1 MEDEDKD
8 PEQDP
13 RDYIYGAEQENRQP
27 RNLQE
32 KEVEVIGVFEPADQP
47 SGTQAFVALRDKLG
61 RTIQIWI
68 GLFEATSISVALRK
82 EGLVRPLTHDLI
94 KSLLERLN
102 VIVDRVIIDDLWQ
115 STFYAK
121 LSLRRDGESMEI
133 DCRPSDGIA
142 LGLRYNAPI
151 WVAEDVLAEAH
162 VRDENGNPY
171 FPDPGDSPDE
181 GEEGDEDE
189 PDEGGEEDQ

>member
-1 MEDEDKD
+1 MMDEEKGPEQPPGD
-8 PEQDP
+8 PEDP

-27 RNLQE
+27 RDLQE

-47 SGTQAFVALRDKLG
+47 PGTQAFVALRDKQG

-82 EGLVRPLTHDLI
+82 EGLIRPLTHDLI
-94 KSLLERLN
+94 KALLERLGAK
-102 VIVDRVIIDDLWQ
+102 VERVLIDDLWQ

-121 LSLRRDGESMEI
+121 LCLSRNGDQMEI

-142 LGLRYNAPI
+142 LGVRYNAPI

-171 FPDPGDSPDE
+171 FPEPRD
-181 GEEGDEDE
+181 GES
-189 PDEGGEEDQ
+189 EEE